1 MSREIFTN
9 LYRVFLGGML
19 FGLYRFTKTSTPWIS
34 DVARSKS
41 GLKPAS
47 CPFGRV
53 LHGLPGCF
61 ALAFQESEEIFD
73 IRSPEKVRH
82 KKYLF
87 SMGVDIEQRL

>member
-41 GLKPAS
+41 GVKPAS
-47 CPFGRV
+47 CPFGRG
-53 LHGLPGCF
+53 LHGLPKCF
-61 ALAFQESEEIFD
+61 ALAFQDSEEIFD
-73 IRSPEKVRH
+73 VRSPEKVRH
-82 KKYLF
+82 KKVFMFNGY
-87 SMGVDIEQRL
+87 GY